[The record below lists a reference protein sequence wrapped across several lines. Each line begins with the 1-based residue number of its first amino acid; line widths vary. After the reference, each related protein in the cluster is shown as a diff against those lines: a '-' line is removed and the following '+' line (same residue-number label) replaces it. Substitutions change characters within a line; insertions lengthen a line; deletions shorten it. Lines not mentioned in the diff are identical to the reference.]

1 MSPAPVSLSPFFIR
15 VHVED
20 AVVDCLD
27 GYRFVVD
34 KLAGVIRDSW
44 TEGETGVTIDP
55 TRVAVVGYSAGAHL
69 AFMTVRL
76 SPRPQP
82 LPFQRA

>member
-1 MSPAPVSLSPFFIR
+1 MCPALSVSSNR
-15 VHVED
+15 VHVEE
-20 AVVDCLD
+20 AVVDCVD
-27 GYRFVVD
+27 GYRFVVER
-34 KLAGVIRDSW
+34 LADAIKQSW
-44 TEGETGVTIDP
+44 ADGETGVTIDP
-55 TRVAVVGYSAGAHL
+55 TRVLVVGYSAGAHL